1 MRVVLDVGQYISAA
15 INQGGYPAKLLEA
28 WEAQKF
34 DLLLSPPILADI
46 HRVLHY
52 PRIQKRH
59 QWDTEHI
66 ERFIQALT
74 TATILTPGQ
83 LELYVVK
90 DDPDDNKIIVCAV
103 EGHADYIVS
112 SDIHLAK
119 LGSYQGIPIVPPRHL
134 LAQLA
139 Q

>member
-1 MRVVLDVGQYISAA
+1 MKVVLDVGQYISAV
-15 INQGGYPAKLLEA
+15 IHQGGYPAQLLHA

-34 DLLLSPPILADI
+34 DLLLSPSILADI

-59 QWDTEHI
+59 QWDTERI
-66 ERFIQALT
+66 ERFIQTLT
-74 TATILTPGQ
+74 TDTILTPAQ
-83 LELYVVK
+83 LELGVVK

-103 EGHADYIVS
+103 EGNADYIVS

-119 LGSYQGIPIVPPRHL
+119 LGTYQGIPIVPPRQL
-134 LAQLA
+134 VAQLEL
-139 Q
+139 